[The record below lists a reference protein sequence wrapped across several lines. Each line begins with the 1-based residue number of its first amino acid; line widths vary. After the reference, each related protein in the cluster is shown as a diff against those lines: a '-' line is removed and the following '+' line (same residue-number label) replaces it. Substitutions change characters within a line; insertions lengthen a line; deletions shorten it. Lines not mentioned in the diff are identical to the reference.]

1 MMSMVWAQ
9 SSEDNFY
16 YNGFDG
22 WSPTTEQRDIIKA
35 EVVDPNDWVLKRV
48 LRMFDL
54 DQYTNLSDASALEYI
69 KFIINTALALT
80 SLVALVIIIYG
91 FGQIIFA
98 KDDEGISTARQT
110 VQWAAIAIA
119 ILALSRFLV
128 TFLFSIYNAVQ
139 WI

>member
-1 MMSMVWAQ
+1 
-9 SSEDNFY
+9 
-16 YNGFDG
+16 
-22 WSPTTEQRDIIKA
+22 
-35 EVVDPNDWVLKRV
+35 
-48 LRMFDL
+48 MFDL

-110 VQWAAIAIA
+110 VQ
-119 ILALSRFLV
+119 
-128 TFLFSIYNAVQ
+128 
-139 WI
+139 